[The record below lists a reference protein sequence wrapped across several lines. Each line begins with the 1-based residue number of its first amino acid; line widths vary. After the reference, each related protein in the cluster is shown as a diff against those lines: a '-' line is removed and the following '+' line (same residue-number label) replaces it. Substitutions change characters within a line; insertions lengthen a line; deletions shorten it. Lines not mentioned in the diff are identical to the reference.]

1 METLR
6 VTLRKFLK
14 SPEEGKSFGFAMILY
29 ETKGS
34 LIPAKMGGPLT
45 VGMKENDW
53 FVVRGE
59 WRQSTYRGMTEDV
72 FNAKRIIPDLPTT
85 PQGVKELLARTFIID
100 KHGIDRQ
107 AIARFVDARGGDAAR
122 MIERDPNIL
131 LEMSSNQKRFGQA
144 ILLEWGRRN
153 SGRQAV
159 SLMESAGIGQK
170 AIENVL
176 EIFRDDAVKIIK
188 ANPYKIAWVPEIGF
202 SNADKIGSILGIPQD
217 DPRRVTAAVADAIG
231 GNGSDGHTYTPL
243 AEMSDHLRKNGIE
256 PQAIKNLIKTRS
268 ATPAEEA
275 GSINFDIVNG
285 EAVAQNEA
293 VVAAE
298 RKIAV
303 EVARLLGRRPR
314 GDHLRKIREVT
325 ASVLGQEKYSRFDDI
340 QRAAVAMA
348 AMEPIS
354 ILTGGPGTGKS
365 TVTEAIAEIAAAL
378 SAGPVVLLA
387 PTGKAAVRLA
397 EATKQPAKTVHR
409 GLKAKMEAGR
419 HRFELNSEN
428 PLPAGCFVV
437 IDEASMLDAEVAA
450 SLLSAL
456 PPNGRILFAGDRF
469 QLPSIGPGYVL
480 GDMLSAKASNGMT
493 IPSTELVNVYRTSRN
508 SSIATGAAMLKNG
521 ELPALD
527 NKIRGGLVMFEH
539 RTPTI
544 VDKVSSLIRGPI
556 QRQLGLDP
564 RQDVAILC
572 PQAPGP
578 AGTWEINARLSSE
591 LNPEGKAI
599 EGIFRGQ
606 YDNPKMPLPRVGD
619 RVMLTKNDPDRDVM
633 NGDVGT
639 LVDAY
644 VKGGGGREKRMLK
657 VAFDSGQVVDFPV
670 ARWRELILSYAM
682 TGHKSQ
688 GSQYPL
694 VIMPLTMAHAKMLER
709 TLVYTEWTRAQDFL
723 MLVGEREALE
733 LAAET
738 VTATQ
743 RRTRLRSFIENTL
756 VNVEPIRDAAPSP
769 SPLPERRG
777 GLRRARPAPVVQEE
791 LPALA
796 P

>member
-1 METLR
+1 
-6 VTLRKFLK
+6 
-14 SPEEGKSFGFAMILY
+14 
-29 ETKGS
+29 
-34 LIPAKMGGPLT
+34 
-45 VGMKENDW
+45 
-53 FVVRGE
+53 
-59 WRQSTYRGMTEDV
+59 
-72 FNAKRIIPDLPTT
+72 
-85 PQGVKELLARTFIID
+85 
-100 KHGIDRQ
+100 
-107 AIARFVDARGGDAAR
+107 
-122 MIERDPNIL
+122 
-131 LEMSSNQKRFGQA
+131 
-144 ILLEWGRRN
+144 
-153 SGRQAV
+153 
-159 SLMESAGIGQK
+159 
-170 AIENVL
+170 
-176 EIFRDDAVKIIK
+176 
-188 ANPYKIAWVPEIGF
+188 
-202 SNADKIGSILGIPQD
+202 
-217 DPRRVTAAVADAIG
+217 VTAAVADAIG

-268 ATPAEEA
+268 ATPTEEA

-657 VAFDSGQVVDFPV
+657 VAFDSGQIVDFPV

-756 VNVEPIRDAAPSP
+756 VNVEPIRDAAPAP

>member
-6 VTLRKFLK
+6 VSLRKFLK
-14 SPEEGKSFGFAMILY
+14 KPEEGKSSGFATIVY
-29 ETKGS
+29 ETKDG
-34 LIPAKMGGPLT
+34 LVHAKMGGPFT
-45 VGMKENDW
+45 VGMKEGDW
-53 FVVRGE
+53 FIARGE
-59 WRQSTYRGMTEDV
+59 WRSSTYRGMVEDV

-85 PQGVKELLARTFIID
+85 VHGVREILERTFNAD
-100 KHGIDRQ
+100 RHGIDRQ
-107 AIARFVDARGGDAAR
+107 SIAKFVSAYGAEAAR
-122 MIERDPNIL
+122 KIERDPNLL
-131 LEMSSNQKRFGQA
+131 LEMSSSPRKFGQA
-144 ILLEWGRRN
+144 ILVDWGRRN

-159 SLMESAGIGQK
+159 ALMDAAGLSAK

-176 EIFRDDAVKIIK
+176 EIYRDDAVKIIK
-188 ANPYKIAWVPEIGF
+188 ANPYKIAWVPEVGF
-202 SNADKIGSILGIPQD
+202 ANADKIGTHIGIAAD
-217 DPRRVTAAVADAIG
+217 DPRRVSAAVADAIG
-231 GNGSDGHTYTPL
+231 DNGSEGHTYTPL
-243 AEMSDHLRKNGIE
+243 AEMSDHLKKNGIE
-256 PQAIKNLIKTRS
+256 PQAIKNLIKVKGT
-268 ATPAEEA
+268 AAE
-275 GSINFDIVNG
+275 GDVDSVNFDIVNG

-293 VVAAE
+293 IVAAE

-303 EVARLLGRRPR
+303 EVARLAARRPKAER
-314 GDHLRKIREVT
+314 LERIRTVT
-325 ASVLGQEKYSRFDDI
+325 ASVLSAEKFGKFDDI
-340 QRAAVAMA
+340 QKDAVKTAAR
-348 AMEPIS
+348 ESIS
-354 ILTGGPGTGKS
+354 VLTGGPGTGKS
-365 TVTEAIAEIAAAL
+365 TVTEAIAEIAAAT
-378 SAGPVVLLA
+378 SDGPVILLA
-387 PTGKAAVRLA
+387 PTGKAARRLA
-397 EATKQPAKTVHR
+397 EATGRPAQTVHR
-409 GLKAKMEAGR
+409 GLEAKMDGGK
-419 HRFELNSEN
+419 HTFGKTSEN

-437 IDEASMLDAEVAA
+437 VDEASMLDAEVAA

-456 PPNGRILFAGDRF
+456 PPDGRILFVGDRF

-480 GDMLSAKASNGMT
+480 GDMLSAKAPNGMK
-493 IPSTELVNVYRTSRN
+493 IPSAELVNVYRTSRN

-521 ELPALD
+521 EIPALD
-527 NKIRGGLVMFEH
+527 NKIRGGVVLFEH
-539 RTPTI
+539 KTPLI

-564 RQDVAILC
+564 KQDVTILC

-591 LNPEGKAI
+591 LNPDGRVI
-599 EGIFRGQ
+599 DGIFRGQ
-606 YDNPKMPLPRVGD
+606 YDNPKMPIPRIGD

-644 VKGGGGREKRMLK
+644 VTKGNGGREKRMLK
-657 VAFDSGQVVDFPV
+657 VAFDSGQVVDFPI

-694 VIMPLTMAHAKMLER
+694 VIMPLTMSHAKMLER

-743 RRTRLRSFIENTL
+743 RRTRLRGFLENTL
-756 VNVEPIRDAAPSP
+756 ANVEPVREAAPPSP
-769 SPLPERRG
+769 SPTRRLG
-777 GLRRARPAPVVQEE
+777 GFRRRMPLINEEMSSPAP
-791 LPALA
+791 
-796 P
+796 